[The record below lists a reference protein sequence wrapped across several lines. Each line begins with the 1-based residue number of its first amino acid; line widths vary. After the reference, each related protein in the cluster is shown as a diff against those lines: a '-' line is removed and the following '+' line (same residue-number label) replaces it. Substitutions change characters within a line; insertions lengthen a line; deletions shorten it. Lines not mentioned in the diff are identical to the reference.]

1 MWHWRTMGI
10 VCAATVLAA
19 CSSSTSPSQVRD
31 VNVDVAFVG
40 CDVVKCADTINGA
53 PYEIVMPT
61 KWNGTLLI
69 YSHGYRGAQPEPP
82 SFEPVETTPEPA
94 PGWGSGIKGL
104 GQALLD
110 QGYAI
115 AGSAYASNGWAV
127 ADGVRAG
134 EDLHSFFVSSIGTPS
149 RVYVWGDS
157 LGGLITEQLAEKNP
171 EWVAGAAPLC
181 GVLAGVL
188 PNYDLALDVSFAVKT
203 LIDPD
208 LKLSG
213 YTSYE
218 DAVRTLTAASKKV
231 IAAASDTKGGGTAK
245 VIYIASLVD
254 APHQTQR
261 FDGATLTSK
270 VSGYTEAII
279 TALGFGTLGRYDV
292 ERRYNGN
299 ISSNEGVDYAAR
311 ISNSDAELVDAVSPH
326 ASKGF
331 TARLQAGVRVVADP
345 SARAAALAE
354 GGDPQGQVHAPTI
367 TLHTAADPLVIVQN
381 ESFFR
386 ARYRAQQA
394 KGNVQS
400 DLVQL
405 FTVAPATYPGTPGAP
420 FGAGHCNFTPESRL
434 AVISLLDRWV
444 REGIVPT
451 GAILTHALPP
461 AQTGYE
467 PLYEPGSWP
476 EPAAMGVRS

>member
-1 MWHWRTMGI
+1 MGRWRTVVI
-10 VCAATVLAA
+10 VGAATVLAA
-19 CSSSTSPSQVRD
+19 CSTPSSTSRERD
-31 VNVDVAFVG
+31 VSRDVAFTG
-40 CDVVKCADTINGA
+40 CDVVKCSDTINGA
-53 PYEIVMPT
+53 PYEIVMPSR
-61 KWNGTLLI
+61 WNGTLLI

-82 SFEPVETTPEPA
+82 SFEPVSTTPEPA

-104 GQALLD
+104 GQALLN

-127 ADGVRAG
+127 ADGVRAD
-134 EDLHSFFVSSIGTPS
+134 EDLHSFFVDNIGTPS

-157 LGGLITEQLAEKNP
+157 LGGLITEQVAERNP
-171 EWVAGAAPLC
+171 DWVSGAAPLC

-188 PNYDLALDVSFAVKT
+188 PNYDLALDVSYAVKM

-208 LKLSG
+208 MKLTG

-218 DAVRTLTAASKKV
+218 DAVKTLTVASKKV
-231 IAAASDTKGGGTAK
+231 IAAASDTTGGGTAK
-245 VIYIASLVD
+245 VMFIASLVD

-261 FDGATLTSK
+261 FDGATLTSQ

-292 ERRYNGN
+292 ERRYDGN

-311 ISNSDAELVDAVSPH
+311 ISESDAALVDAVTPN
-326 ASKGF
+326 ASATF
-331 TARLQAGVRVVADP
+331 TAQLQAGVRVVADP
-345 SARAAALAE
+345 AARSAALAE

-367 TLHTAADPLVIVQN
+367 TMHTAADPLVIVQN

-394 KGNVQS
+394 KGNVQA

-405 FTVAPATYPGTPGAP
+405 FTVAPAAYPATPGAP

-434 AVISLLDRWV
+434 AVISLLDQWV

-451 GAILTHALPP
+451 GGLLTTELPP
-461 AQTGYE
+461 TQTGYE
-467 PLYEPGSWP
+467 PLYEPGPWP
-476 EPAAMGVRS
+476 EPAAVATRS

>member
-1 MWHWRTMGI
+1 MRQWRTIGI
-10 VCAATVLAA
+10 VCAVTVLAA
-19 CSSSTSPSQVRD
+19 CSSSTTNTRVRD
-31 VNVDVAFVG
+31 VSVDVPFTG
-40 CDVVKCADTINGA
+40 CDVVKCAETINGA
-53 PYEIVMPT
+53 PYEIVMPS

-82 SFEPVETTPEPA
+82 SFEPVDTTPEPA
-94 PGWGSGIKGL
+94 PGWGSGIKGI

-134 EDLHSFFVSSIGTPS
+134 EDLHSFFVSNIGTPS

-188 PNYDLALDVSFAVKT
+188 PNYDLALDVSYAVKA

-208 LKLSG
+208 LKLTG

-218 DAVRTLTAASKKV
+218 EAVRTLTAASKKV

-245 VIYIASLVD
+245 VVYIASLVD
-254 APHQTQR
+254 APSQTQR
-261 FDGATLTSK
+261 FDGATLTSQ

-292 ERRYNGN
+292 ERRYGGN
-299 ISSNEGVDYAAR
+299 ISSNEGVDYATR
-311 ISNSDAELVDAVSPH
+311 ISDSDAALVDAVTPN
-326 ASKGF
+326 ASATF
-331 TARLQAGVRVVADP
+331 TALLQRGVRVVADP
-345 SARAAALAE
+345 AARSAALTE

-386 ARYRAQQA
+386 NRYRAQQA
-394 KGNVQS
+394 KGNVQA

-405 FTVAPATYPGTPGAP
+405 FTVAPHTYPATPGAP

-434 AVISLLDRWV
+434 AVIDLLDHWV

-451 GAILTHALPP
+451 GGLLTADLPP
-461 AQTGYE
+461 ATTGFE
-467 PLYEPGSWP
+467 PLYEPGPWP
-476 EPAAMGVRS
+476 EPAAVALRS